1 MNQVTGFNLSPDY
14 ISGLAQTDGSF
25 FCSVV
30 ISTKHRFG
38 LQFRPK
44 FTLTADL
51 DSKYVLDSI
60 AQYFGCGKV
69 TPNLK
74 THSAEYV
81 VEKLENLQN
90 IIIPHFLNYP
100 VFCAKLHAFKLFKQI
115 VSILNTKDNRT
126 IEGRIELLKMAL
138 SMNIT
143 TNRSKDRINLLFSL
157 LKLNPIKLE

>member
-1 MNQVTGFNLSPDY
+1 MAPAFAAAGAGAKTIKLMNQSAGFILSPGY

-69 TPNLK
+69 NTNLK
-74 THSAEYV
+74 THSAEYL
-81 VEKLENLQN
+81 VERIEDLQN
-90 IIIPHFLNYP
+90 IIVPGGP
-100 VFCAKLHAFKLFKQI
+100 PRPPAESGSGC
-115 VSILNTKDNRT
+115 
-126 IEGRIELLKMAL
+126 
-138 SMNIT
+138 
-143 TNRSKDRINLLFSL
+143 
-157 LKLNPIKLE
+157 